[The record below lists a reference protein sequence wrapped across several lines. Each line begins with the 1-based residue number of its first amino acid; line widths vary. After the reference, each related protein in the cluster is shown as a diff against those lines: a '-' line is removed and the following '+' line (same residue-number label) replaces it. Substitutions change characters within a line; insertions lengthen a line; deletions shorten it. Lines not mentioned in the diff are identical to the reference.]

1 MKYNFLAL
9 ILARCSSKDI
19 TKRNIYNINVHH
31 IFSYSIEEEK
41 NKKYLLGSKS

>member
-19 TKRNIYNINVHH
+19 TKRNVYNINVHH
-31 IFSYSIEEEK
+31 IFSYYIEEKK
-41 NKKYLLGSKS
+41 NLKYLLGSKS

>member
-1 MKYNFLAL
+1 MKYSFLAL

-31 IFSYSIEEEK
+31 IFSYSIEEEEHQ
-41 NKKYLLGSKS
+41 KYLLGSKS